1 MIAEVLTHLATQL
14 DATLRP
20 TFGTGQQLVHVAP
33 PARRGSQ
40 QNQADEGVH
49 LTLINLEREG
59 TASNT
64 ALTSQQIAGT
74 LQASLQPLNLNL
86 VILVSSHYPGNYPQ
100 SLDVLS
106 AVIRHFQAHPV
117 LTKALPKGLA
127 RLAVE
132 WRDMDLTAMHNLWS
146 ALGSDY
152 VPSAVYLARMIVV
165 NEPAQ
170 QPEQSKI
177 TTIALEDD

>member
-1 MIAEVLTHLATQL
+1 MIAEVLTHLSSQL
-14 DATLRP
+14 EAALRP
-20 TFGTGQQLVHVAP
+20 AFGTGQQLVHVAP
-33 PARRGSQ
+33 PMRRGGQ

-59 TASNT
+59 TASNSGM
-64 ALTSQQIAGT
+64 TSVQIGGT
-74 LQASLQPLNLNL
+74 FQESLQPLNLNL
-86 VILVSSHYPGNYPQ
+86 VILVSIHIAGNYQ
-100 SLDVLS
+100 KSLDVLS
-106 AVIRHFQAHPV
+106 AVIGHFQAKPV
-117 LTKALPKGLA
+117 SMSGLPKGLQ

-146 ALGSDY
+146 ALGTDY

-165 NEPAQ
+165 NDPAQ
-170 QPEQSKI
+170 RPAQTKI